1 MHLALLGSIK
11 KKRIKTENCSGAMFL
26 KASDVLSLYIYS

>member
-1 MHLALLGSIK
+1 MHLAPLGSIK
-11 KKRIKTENCSGAMFL
+11 KPIETENCSGAMFL